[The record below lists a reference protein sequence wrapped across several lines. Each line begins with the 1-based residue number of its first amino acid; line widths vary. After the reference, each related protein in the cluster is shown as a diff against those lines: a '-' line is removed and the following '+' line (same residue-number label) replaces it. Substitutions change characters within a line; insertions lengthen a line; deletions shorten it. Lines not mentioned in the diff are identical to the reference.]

1 MTDTDPLAEAILNRQ
16 PNTYQR
22 RDGVITQ
29 NYNFRLDLPTAD
41 RLRLIAALNR
51 ETMTQAIHR
60 LIREYL
66 LSS

>member
-22 RDGVITQ
+22 RDGVVTTC
-29 NYNFRLDLPTAD
+29 YTFRLDRPSAD
-41 RLRLIAALNR
+41 KLRQIAARNS
-51 ETMTQAIHR
+51 ENMTQAIHR

-66 LSS
+66 L